1 MWIIRFS
8 VSLETQSSKVCIKP
22 EETVDLSTPLR
33 FVEKHFQEGSAELQ
47 IPPLRFAS
55 VGMTKVRTEL
65 PSERLVSGWKET
77 AGPSTTLGF
86 GRDDNSVGKDKR
98 TGKAVS
104 MEGSP
109 SPLSSRPERSVVEGS
124 VFFDLTQTLKAVPQ
138 PRFSWPGRLGSGPGS
153 SLLC

>member
-55 VGMTKVRTEL
+55 VGMTVLLERTKERAKQFPWKCRL
-65 PSERLVSGWKET
+65 PLCHPDRSE
-77 AGPSTTLGF
+77 A
-86 GRDDNSVGKDKR
+86 
-98 TGKAVS
+98 
-104 MEGSP
+104 
-109 SPLSSRPERSVVEGS
+109 
-124 VFFDLTQTLKAVPQ
+124 
-138 PRFSWPGRLGSGPGS
+138 
-153 SLLC
+153 